1 MADQSAVEQKPFL
14 QRVIDRCELTS
25 TNDAQVASKVVFRLL
40 RDMMPTQEVQK
51 VEAELKESAQDTK
64 NVNVGDLW
72 GDPNVMVAFFS
83 RVSPLRQL
91 GINYGTFM
99 LRLKQEGA
107 LPEGIAPENVTQA
120 VFSAT
125 KEDLPVERVSEISR
139 FISDDQIRQM
149 WEQA

>member
-14 QRVIDRCELTS
+14 QRVIDRCELST

-40 RDMMPTQEVQK
+40 RDMMPTQEVDK
-51 VEAELKESAQDTK
+51 LEAELKESAKDTDS
-64 NVNVGDLW
+64 VNVGDLW

-91 GINYGTFM
+91 GISYGTFM

-107 LPEGIAPENVTQA
+107 LPAGIAPEEVTRA

-125 KEDLPVERVSEISR
+125 KEDLPAERISEISS
-139 FISDDQIRQM
+139 FLSDSQIRQM